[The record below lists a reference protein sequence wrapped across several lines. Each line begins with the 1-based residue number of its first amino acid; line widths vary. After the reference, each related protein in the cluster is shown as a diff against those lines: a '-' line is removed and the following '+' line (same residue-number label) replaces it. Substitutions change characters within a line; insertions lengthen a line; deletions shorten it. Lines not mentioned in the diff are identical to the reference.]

1 MSSVPHIPFDSYVPK
16 IAIVTGGAQGIGYAI
31 VHRLADDGFDVA
43 INDIPTKRKELDTV
57 TEEVRKK
64 GRRAIAVPG
73 DVSSESDVVALVETT
88 VYELGGVDV
97 MVANAGIILAGEFL
111 ELPVEKLD
119 ATLAVNVRGVFLCL
133 KHAALQ
139 MVKQGRSGRLIA
151 ASSVM
156 GKQGGPQISAYSASK
171 FAVRGL
177 IQSAS
182 IDLRKYGITANA
194 YAPGVIR
201 SAMIVNMQLFQAKG
215 FLEAQATADEVSSAS
230 RPFAEPEIVASLV
243 SYLAKPESYF
253 VNGQSIIVDGGSY
266 HFD

>member
-1 MSSVPHIPFDSYVPK
+1 MSSAPQISFDTYAPK
-16 IAIVTGGAQGIGYAI
+16 VAIVTGGAQGIGYAI

-88 VYELGGVDV
+88 VHELGGVDV

-201 SAMIVNMQLFQAKG
+201 SAMTKG
-215 FLEAQATADEVSSAS
+215 FLEAQATADEPTSS